1 MNHSQIKDINE
12 SNYKRKIEGI
22 FKEIDKTLR
31 EGQKTE
37 KDDKKDINNSEIEVS
52 DKEKEFLKNSIKNS
66 QDIPE
71 DLKEID
77 DNELE
82 DLILFKN
89 MFNHNNYLFNNQ
101 NNLSFIGSSAS
112 IVLINQNNI
121 ITIELGI
128 TKCFLFDKSG
138 TIINYKNDIEEQN
151 EKNKKEKKEKND
163 DKKKEE
169 IDLEETDDGINKED
183 INNIVDY
190 LTNLDFEK
198 YSRDMEIKEALM
210 VLKTKMD
217 KDQEIK
223 EKEKQIEKDKV
234 TIIEDNNKT
243 ENDLQNNQQTLYD
256 AKVIN
261 TIEEPKTKEIREIK
275 EPKEI
280 IDEHLLKR
288 QILLFFLLF
297 YTSLF
302 LPSFLIL
309 VHLLFLLALLF
320 LLFLLFLALQ

>member
-1 MNHSQIKDINE
+1 MEENNNQENVENKVENKEEKENINA
-12 SNYKRKIEGI
+12 IE
-22 FKEIDKTLR
+22 E
-31 EGQKTE
+31 
-37 KDDKKDINNSEIEVS
+37 DKK
-52 DKEKEFLKNSIKNS
+52 
-66 QDIPE
+66 
-71 DLKEID
+71 
-77 DNELE
+77 
-82 DLILFKN
+82 
-89 MFNHNNYLFNNQ
+89 
-101 NNLSFIGSSAS
+101 
-112 IVLINQNNI
+112 
-121 ITIELGI
+121 
-128 TKCFLFDKSG
+128 
-138 TIINYKNDIEEQN
+138 EE
-151 EKNKKEKKEKND
+151 ND

-198 YSRDMEIKEALM
+198 YSRDMEIREALM

-280 IDEHLLKR
+280 IDEQELKKKEEIEKYKVAEKIAKSDALKDVHSVKSVQKLLMRENIDNQVPLK
-288 QILLFFLLF
+288 ITVIKENPLASCDDYAPNKLPFLR
-297 YTSLF
+297 SL
-302 LPSFLIL
+302 PL
-309 VHLLFLLALLF
+309 V
-320 LLFLLFLALQ
+320 

>member
-1 MNHSQIKDINE
+1 MEENNNQENNENIENKVENKEEKENINA
-12 SNYKRKIEGI
+12 IE
-22 FKEIDKTLR
+22 E
-31 EGQKTE
+31 
-37 KDDKKDINNSEIEVS
+37 DKK
-52 DKEKEFLKNSIKNS
+52 
-66 QDIPE
+66 
-71 DLKEID
+71 
-77 DNELE
+77 
-82 DLILFKN
+82 
-89 MFNHNNYLFNNQ
+89 
-101 NNLSFIGSSAS
+101 
-112 IVLINQNNI
+112 
-121 ITIELGI
+121 
-128 TKCFLFDKSG
+128 
-138 TIINYKNDIEEQN
+138 EE
-151 EKNKKEKKEKND
+151 ND

-198 YSRDMEIKEALM
+198 YSRDMEIREALM

-223 EKEKQIEKDKV
+223 EKEKQIEKNKV

-280 IDEHLLKR
+280 IDEQELKKKEEIEKYKIAEKIAKSDALKDVHSVKSVQKLLMRENIDNQVPLK
-288 QILLFFLLF
+288 ITVIKENPLASCDDYAPNKLPFLR
-297 YTSLF
+297 SL
-302 LPSFLIL
+302 PL
-309 VHLLFLLALLF
+309 V
-320 LLFLLFLALQ
+320 

>member
-1 MNHSQIKDINE
+1 MEE
-12 SNYKRKIEGI
+12 SNNQENNENIENKVEN
-22 FKEIDKTLR
+22 KE
-31 EGQKTE
+31 E
-37 KDDKKDINNSEIEVS
+37 KENINAIEEDKK
-52 DKEKEFLKNSIKNS
+52 
-66 QDIPE
+66 
-71 DLKEID
+71 
-77 DNELE
+77 
-82 DLILFKN
+82 
-89 MFNHNNYLFNNQ
+89 
-101 NNLSFIGSSAS
+101 
-112 IVLINQNNI
+112 
-121 ITIELGI
+121 
-128 TKCFLFDKSG
+128 
-138 TIINYKNDIEEQN
+138 EE
-151 EKNKKEKKEKND
+151 ND

-198 YSRDMEIKEALM
+198 YSRDMEIREALM

-280 IDEHLLKR
+280 IDEQELKKKEEIEKYKIAEKIAKSDALKDVHSVKSVQKLLMRENIDNQVPLK
-288 QILLFFLLF
+288 ITVIKENPLASCDDYAPNKLPFLR
-297 YTSLF
+297 SL
-302 LPSFLIL
+302 PL
-309 VHLLFLLALLF
+309 V
-320 LLFLLFLALQ
+320 

>member
-1 MNHSQIKDINE
+1 MEENNNQENNENIENKVENKEEKENINA
-12 SNYKRKIEGI
+12 IE
-22 FKEIDKTLR
+22 E
-31 EGQKTE
+31 
-37 KDDKKDINNSEIEVS
+37 DKK
-52 DKEKEFLKNSIKNS
+52 
-66 QDIPE
+66 
-71 DLKEID
+71 
-77 DNELE
+77 
-82 DLILFKN
+82 
-89 MFNHNNYLFNNQ
+89 
-101 NNLSFIGSSAS
+101 
-112 IVLINQNNI
+112 
-121 ITIELGI
+121 
-128 TKCFLFDKSG
+128 
-138 TIINYKNDIEEQN
+138 EE
-151 EKNKKEKKEKND
+151 ND

-198 YSRDMEIKEALM
+198 YSRDMEIREALM

-280 IDEHLLKR
+280 IDEQELKKKEEIEKYKIAEKIAKSDALKDVHSVKSVQKLLMRENIDNQVPLK
-288 QILLFFLLF
+288 ITVIKENPLASCDDYAPNKLPFLR
-297 YTSLF
+297 SL
-302 LPSFLIL
+302 PL
-309 VHLLFLLALLF
+309 V
-320 LLFLLFLALQ
+320 

>member
-1 MNHSQIKDINE
+1 M
-12 SNYKRKIEGI
+12 
-22 FKEIDKTLR
+22 T
-31 EGQKTE
+31 TT
-37 KDDKKDINNSEIEVS
+37 
-52 DKEKEFLKNSIKNS
+52 DKEMT
-66 QDIPE
+66 
-71 DLKEID
+71 
-77 DNELE
+77 DNQVV
-82 DLILFKN
+82 IR
-89 MFNHNNYLFNNQ
+89 
-101 NNLSFIGSSAS
+101 I
-112 IVLINQNNI
+112 
-121 ITIELGI
+121 IELV
-128 TKCFLFDKSG
+128 
-138 TIINYKNDIEEQN
+138 KNRG
-151 EKNKKEKKEKND
+151 KK
-163 DKKKEE
+163 E

-198 YSRDMEIKEALM
+198 YSRDMEIREALM

-280 IDEHLLKR
+280 IDEQELKKKEEIEKYKIAEKIAKSDALKDVHSVKSVQKLLMRENIDNQVPLK
-288 QILLFFLLF
+288 ITVIKENPLASCDDYAPNKLPFLR
-297 YTSLF
+297 SL
-302 LPSFLIL
+302 PL
-309 VHLLFLLALLF
+309 V
-320 LLFLLFLALQ
+320 

>member
-1 MNHSQIKDINE
+1 MEENNNQENNENIENKVENKEEKENINA
-12 SNYKRKIEGI
+12 IE
-22 FKEIDKTLR
+22 E
-31 EGQKTE
+31 
-37 KDDKKDINNSEIEVS
+37 DKK
-52 DKEKEFLKNSIKNS
+52 
-66 QDIPE
+66 
-71 DLKEID
+71 
-77 DNELE
+77 
-82 DLILFKN
+82 
-89 MFNHNNYLFNNQ
+89 
-101 NNLSFIGSSAS
+101 
-112 IVLINQNNI
+112 
-121 ITIELGI
+121 
-128 TKCFLFDKSG
+128 
-138 TIINYKNDIEEQN
+138 EE
-151 EKNKKEKKEKND
+151 ND

-198 YSRDMEIKEALM
+198 YSRDMEIREALM

-280 IDEHLLKR
+280 IDEQELKKKEKIEKYKIAEKIAKSDALKDVHSVKSVQKLLMRENIDNQVPLK
-288 QILLFFLLF
+288 ITVIKENPLASCDDYAPNKLPFLR
-297 YTSLF
+297 SL
-302 LPSFLIL
+302 PL
-309 VHLLFLLALLF
+309 V
-320 LLFLLFLALQ
+320 